1 MQTKPPCKSIVSLL
15 LLALGLADIPVMAAP
30 EPFVS
35 KSKEGLLGDFGPH
48 PYPPGAGRPREAW
61 ESDFPKIGPTYK
73 WPAAPSNVVW
83 PTDINH
89 LKRSKDGRLQLGSYD
104 DEKLF
109 LQLSKDE
116 TLKLLGVPLSD
127 KGDIFEYNCSVKSMP
142 CSLQLFFV
150 NRKVTFANISVQQ
163 GRPAP
168 QLPTSK

>member
-1 MQTKPPCKSIVSLL
+1 MQTKLPSKSIVSLL

-73 WPAAPSNVVW
+73 WPAAPRNAVW

-89 LKRSKDGRLQLGSYD
+89 LKKSKDGRLQLGSYG

-127 KGDIFEYNCSVKSMP
+127 KDDAFEYNCSVKSTP
-142 CSLQLFFV
+142 CYLKLLFV
-150 NRKVTFANISVQQ
+150 NGKVTFANISVD
-163 GRPAP
+163 RSLDTPK
-168 QLPTSK
+168 SKK

>member
-61 ESDFPKIGPTYK
+61 ESDFPKIGPTDN
-73 WPAAPSNVVW
+73 WPPANSNVVW
-83 PTDINH
+83 PKDIYH
-89 LKRSKDGRLQLGSYD
+89 LKKSKDGRLQLGSYG

-109 LQLSKDE
+109 LRLSKDE
-116 TLKLLGVPLSD
+116 TLKLLGIPRSSKD
-127 KGDIFEYNCSVKSMP
+127 DAFEYNCSVKSTP
-142 CSLQLFFV
+142 CSLKLLFV
-150 NRKVTFANISVQQ
+150 NGKVTFANISVD
-163 GRPAP
+163 RSLDTPK
-168 QLPTSK
+168 SKQ